1 MVEKELLEKQ
11 ESIDLC
17 LWKFLTYILNKY
29 EGVLRRM
36 HNCYSD
42 KEKRTFLYNCAINTI
57 DEFLEYKE
65 KTLPPAISSEVIINT
80 FKENIKLEHY
90 ESIKLDKK
98 VPKKTE
104 LILFNFKFL
113 KYELSHEDK
122 TELINH
128 VESILTS
135 TF

>member
-80 FKENIKLEHY
+80 FKENIKLEEY
-90 ESIKLDKK
+90 ADNFFSLQYALEAIFGRQVDLVCYDAITNPVFRRELDETKYKL
-98 VPKKTE
+98 
-104 LILFNFKFL
+104 
-113 KYELSHEDK
+113 YG
-122 TELINH
+122 
-128 VESILTS
+128 
-135 TF
+135 